1 MKEMRRVLALLLC
14 FVMLVGYVPV
24 GALAAEAET
33 TAPSV
38 AEEALVTEATDAV
51 EDTTAAPEIETTASA
66 ETTEAVVETTA
77 AVETTEAVEETTEA
91 VEETAPAVMLTASS
105 AAAAAVSGFL
115 DAAIF
120 CSDVHGSS
128 SDLTSVMGGIK
139 NSGVTYSAIGFVGD
153 TCLTVAETES
163 AVNSGLGYTPT
174 VMFSYASSHDTADIS
189 TNWNYSGE
197 VENVSDYYLVYT
209 VRETDMKTDT
219 GADEK
224 FTTWYNSL
232 TAKEKTLPIF
242 IMSHR
247 PLHDRRNDN
256 AGAAGWYTAVSAAA
270 ETSDIVFFWAH
281 NHTGESSEDTNAY
294 YVPNDG
300 SEKITVEGGST
311 VGLNFTYMNAGY
323 INANNQNPDRIGV
336 ATTVQITADSLVFQD
351 YNKSGEYNGD
361 YSHNVTV
368 TRNNAASTPTL
379 ESIAISGESSY
390 TVGEEL
396 ALTVTATY
404 SDGST
409 KDVTADAELTG
420 YDMDNA
426 GTYTVTATF
435 GGMNATYIIAVADPY
450 VTGITVTAPT
460 TVTYDQ
466 GDELDTTGMVVTATY
481 NNGDTADI
489 TDSVTLSGYDMN
501 TVGTQTV
508 TVSYLAATG
517 HTWTTSFEITVNE
530 ALADDVTLESMK
542 ITTGP
547 TTTEYQVNDALD
559 ISGMVVTATFSD
571 NTTKELTYGGSI
583 GSDGTS
589 TVASDTFCYYIDG
602 FNMRVEKQQEVVVR
616 YTYGDKT
623 LTDTFVINVWNY
635 EFKDETTGV
644 IVDVA
649 DGDYGVTAVNV
660 ANSANT
666 NVATAIADYITGT
679 NYKAYDITL
688 TLDSEDSYILTSDAK
703 TVTLPIPKGVNNPVV
718 CYVSD
723 DGATVTNMNAVKDGN
738 GKVTFTTTHFS
749 TYVIGEGESTEIEVP
764 ENETASGS
772 STTGGKKTVYVLTS
786 SITSGNSYLIVNGNS
801 AGSYYALA
809 NNSGSVTATG
819 VTVKTDDTIGTYI
832 ELDDATDELWTVA
845 SGYTFQNGSYY
856 LGYTTSGNGWN
867 QKYTFGLSTTSRSW
881 SYSTSNHRL
890 HTSIGDWNPTTYY
903 LRYNDGWDW
912 TSSNSTSGRS
922 VYFYVPTL
930 IDTTTTVEGTYTIT
944 GKDISAVVASDGST
958 TANLTATLTLMV
970 HDNED
975 VDDVVT
981 DVSTTAT
988 YKIVTVDANG
998 NTVDGDP
1005 KKIITKIANGVVYFS
1020 GIYGTA
1026 LVKVSY
1032 ETDFGTVTD
1041 YITVT
1046 ATAPYYSVEL
1056 HKAELTEVSI
1066 TEFAEGVTYYT
1077 YNSTTGNYQ
1086 EATEY
1091 VEGTTYYTTPVKQG
1105 DQITSTIALKGIEA
1119 GDTYAVWAVVTE
1131 HTSTGD
1137 TDLGDLEDDL
1147 LYWTVSDESIATIDP
1162 ATGVIT
1168 FTGNNYGTFTVTV
1181 HYLDEDG
1188 ERLCSDTITISA
1200 TESLYVVP
1208 GDGTDDFP
1216 EYPNQGAVRFDKTAT
1231 AVGNFSETGL
1241 AQVELSMTGV
1251 PYSTGNSL
1259 DVLLMLDMSTSM
1271 DTEVA
1276 DGVDRVAVTITAA
1289 KAFAKT
1295 ILVNDD
1301 GSFTGNYIAIKYFNG
1316 SKVYTTTDYITV
1328 TSDAELEALYKLIG
1342 ALDTPSSSGT
1352 YYSVAM
1358 ENAYNTIITRD
1369 AASTNTQALVFM
1381 SDGGPTY
1388 YTYVNGSSYA
1398 TVSDPSTI
1406 VGWFDQTD
1414 TDSDGTVDTATAKSS
1429 FKQEYY
1435 STLLKNA
1442 GYPVYTVG
1450 LGLSNNDK
1458 GPEAFTKLSSTIHE
1472 QITSYILAQMATSS
1486 SYFYNIADSDA
1497 VSSIGNVFSAIAASI
1512 KEAATDVVVEDKIGS
1527 DYNVQFQLPTNVGT
1541 DATDGLSE
1549 FYIQVVDYVLD
1560 TTTHERTGVYTVLEN
1575 FTFNADGTLKSH
1587 TVDGVECSSCSH
1599 VTTTNGVITK
1609 IDGTYFD
1616 YEVKSD
1622 GEYLTW
1628 TSEKLSSTELA
1639 LQYFVYLEKS
1649 AGYAAADQVAA
1660 GTYFTNEYAT
1670 LTYVNV
1676 NSKTVQQEFPIPQ
1689 LTWNGAQVSYVFYLV
1704 NENGEPVN
1712 RAGKV
1717 VPFAEAVYVTDVY
1730 TYSVVWNDL
1739 EQSAGLYADYLANDL
1754 VPDVYALYDDDASY
1768 LLHVYED
1775 ESAVNLNNHFVIG
1788 GDVTDDYNTKTNSW
1802 TNAKTTYVFNTKADA
1817 TKYNTVGAYIAN
1829 DGDDTTTTITYLC
1842 KGDGTVTATI
1852 GEATGVTESNFA
1864 DSAYYTLNADGD
1876 YELAVVY
1883 SDSVTYYTITSASYT
1898 AASGETQA
1906 PANSMDSTT
1915 GGVVI
1920 DGYVYYIDENNA
1932 VYTIVQKTNGTEV
1945 HKGFDFS
1952 NTTVAFA
1959 VVWKPQL
1966 EADTVVVDYGLDV
1979 VIDVITND
1987 GMAAGVVGVLN
1998 TPVSGTE
2005 MNYGTFDT
2013 ATKKT
2018 SVDVYIDANND
2029 DDGGLKELKIGTA
2042 KVENLNAVRFSL
2054 NKENGMQFTDPAV
2067 FYYEAGVNYYKDNVL
2082 QTTNMYSSVTVIPA
2096 TTVYYEED
2104 FVTLEVKGTAEWKT
2118 VGSVSST
2125 TRDQDRPGASK
2136 ITAALDADNVYGYD
2150 SAYSALSTYSNGAA
2164 KKVTVSK
2171 DNAGRAEFTFYG
2183 TGFDVI
2189 SMTSST
2195 TGTILVKVYAV
2206 DDAGNNTEKKSLI
2219 VDTYYG
2225 MDDEGKI
2232 SINDPKALYQIP
2244 VMKVKDLDYGKYYVT
2259 ITASYSESFDHTSA
2273 EGSYDFYLDAIRIF
2287 DPTGVASGVTT
2298 NDPDGVISD
2307 AYAADGESWPIYQEL
2322 REMLI
2327 RASEYTVTENED
2339 GTVTVTGEDLSGAIF
2354 IDCNDAT
2361 TSIEDYVNHGPNNEV
2376 YLARNQAVSF
2386 SLDMSGYAKDV
2397 VADVQI
2403 GMKSADGSDVYVSL
2417 NGGSPATIKTATDM
2431 YYSIGNYVELYADS
2445 ENGQDGKT
2453 TLTFKNTGDSGIVS
2467 ITNLKITFKE
2477 NPNGAS
2483 VSSLMYTDSES
2494 AGIALMSLRSVA
2506 VEETP
2511 ETETTEPEETE
2522 PEVTEPEVTEPE
2534 EALDAQLK
2542 VSVMNNSV
2550 KVGSTVVVKITT
2562 SSDVDALT
2570 VNGKEISRYTE
2581 NRFTGVRTWT
2591 TTVKASE
2598 AGSMDIAVTAYNNGA
2613 ALDTVTETIEVSG
2626 KTAGVI
2632 QQIVGQLIGMLFG

>member
-38 AEEALVTEATDAV
+38 AEEPLVTEATDAV

-105 AAAAAVSGFL
+105 AAAAAVSGVL

-139 NSGVTYSAIGFVGD
+139 TSGVTYSAIGFVGD
-153 TCLTVAETES
+153 TCLTVAKTES

-174 VMFSYASSHDTADIS
+174 VMFSYASSHDTENSADIS
-189 TNWNYSGE
+189 TNWDYSGE

-219 GADEK
+219 GADED
-224 FTTWYNSL
+224 FTTWYNGL
-232 TAKEKTLPIF
+232 TAEEKTLPIF

-247 PLHDRRNDN
+247 PLHERRNDN

-281 NHTGESSEDTNAY
+281 NHTDESSADTKAY

-300 SEKITVEGGST
+300 SETITVEGGST

-323 INANNQNPDRIGV
+323 INANNQKPARIGV

-351 YNKSGEYNGD
+351 YDESGEYDGD

-379 ESIAISGESSY
+379 ESIAIFGKNSY

-409 KDVTADAELTG
+409 ENVTTDATLSG
-420 YDMDNA
+420 YNMTTA
-426 GTYTVTATF
+426 GTYTVTATYE
-435 GGMNATYIIAVADPY
+435 GLTATYTIVVEDPY
-450 VTGITVTAPT
+450 ITGIAITTLPT
-460 TVTYDQ
+460 TVTFDQ
-466 GDELDTTGMVVTATY
+466 GDELDTNGLVVTATY
-481 NNGDTADI
+481 NNGTTAK
-489 TDSVTLSGYDMN
+489 VTPTSFTGYDMSKA
-501 TVGTQTV
+501 GEQTV
-508 TVSYLAATG
+508 TVNYYVNGTNWQATYK
-517 HTWTTSFEITVNE
+517 ITVNE
-530 ALADDVTLESMK
+530 ALADDVTLESME
-542 ITTGP
+542 ITTDP

-571 NTTKELTYGGSI
+571 NTTKELTYGGFI
-583 GSDGTS
+583 DSDGTS

-602 FNMRVEKQQEVVVR
+602 FNMRVEKQQEVVVS
-616 YTYGDKT
+616 YTYGGET

-635 EFKDETTGV
+635 TFSDDTYGV
-644 IVDVA
+644 SVVVA
-649 DGDYGVTAVNV
+649 DEDFGVTAVNV

-688 TLDSEDSYILTSDAK
+688 TLDTRVNSEDRYILTSDAK
-703 TVTLPIPKGVNNPVV
+703 TVTLPIPEGVNNPVV

-723 DGATVTNMNAVKDGN
+723 DGATVTNMNAVKDGKGN
-738 GKVTFTTTHFS
+738 VTFTTTHFS
-749 TYVIGEGESTEIEVP
+749 TYVIGESTEITVP
-764 ENETASGS
+764 DNDTASGS

-809 NNSGSVTATG
+809 NNSGEVDDTG

-832 ELDDATDELWTVA
+832 ELDDATDELWTV
-845 SGYTFQNGSYY
+845 SGSSSTSLKNSSYY
-856 LGYTTSGNGWN
+856 LTYSGSRGN
-867 QKYTFGLSTTSRSW
+867 YSLDLSNSSSSW
-881 SYSTSNHRL
+881 TYSSNRL
-890 HTSIGDWNPTTYY
+890 SIVPNRTTYY
-903 LRYNDGWDW
+903 LVYDSGWDM
-912 TSSNSTSGRS
+912 SSSSDYI
-922 VYFYVPTL
+922 YFYVPTE

-988 YKIVTVDANG
+988 YEIVTVDANG

-1005 KKIITKIANGVVYFS
+1005 KKIITKIENGVVYFS
-1020 GIYGTA
+1020 GTYGTA

-1188 ERLCSDTITISA
+1188 ESLCSDTITISA

-1276 DGVDRVAVTITAA
+1276 DGVDRVDVTITAA

-1316 SKVYTTTDYITV
+1316 SSVYTTTDYMTV
-1328 TSDAELEALYKLIG
+1328 SSESELEALYDLIE
-1342 ALDTPSSSGT
+1342 ALYTPKSSGT

-1358 ENAYNTIITRD
+1358 ANAYDTIIARD

-1388 YTYVNGSSYA
+1388 YTYVNGSSYG
-1398 TVSDPSTI
+1398 TVSNSPSTI

-1414 TDSDGTVDTATAKSS
+1414 TDSDGTVDTATANSS
-1429 FKQEYY
+1429 FKTEYY
-1435 STLLKNA
+1435 SYLLKAA

-1450 LGLSNNDK
+1450 LGLSNNDT
-1458 GPEAFTKLSSTIHE
+1458 GPSAFTDLSSTIHE

-1486 SYFYNIADSDA
+1486 SYFYSIADSDA

-1527 DYNVQFQLPTNVGT
+1527 DYTVNFSLPTGVT
-1541 DATDGLSE
+1541 SDATDGLSE

-1575 FTFNADGTLKSH
+1575 FTFNEDGSLKSH
-1587 TVDGVECSSCSH
+1587 TVDGAACGTTCSH
-1599 VTTTNGVITK
+1599 VTTTDGVITA
-1609 IDGTYFD
+1609 ISGTYFEYVSTD
-1616 YEVKSD
+1616 E

-1628 TSEKLSSTELA
+1628 ESEKLSSTELA
-1639 LQYFVYLEKS
+1639 LQYFVYLDNS
-1649 AGYAAADQVAA
+1649 AGTDVDDQVEP
-1660 GTYFTNEYAT
+1660 GTYYTNEYAT
-1670 LTYVNV
+1670 LTYTNV
-1676 NSKTVQQEFPIPQ
+1676 NSKVVQQEFPIPQ
-1689 LTWNGAQVSYVFYLV
+1689 MTWYGAQVSYVFYLV
-1704 NENGEPVN
+1704 NEAGQPVN

-1739 EQSAGLYADYLANDL
+1739 EQAAGLEAKYLAENL
-1754 VPDVYALYDDDASY
+1754 VPDVYALYDDDAAY
-1768 LLHVYED
+1768 NIHVYAD
-1775 ESAVNLNNHFVIG
+1775 EEGVNLNNHFIIG
-1788 GDVTDDYNTKTNSW
+1788 GDVTDDYNTVTNSW

-1817 TKYNTVGAYIAN
+1817 NKYNAHGTYVADDSDATANETGLSYFCKSAIIEGATYTTSVENDVTVH
-1829 DGDDTTTTITYLC
+1829 
-1842 KGDGTVTATI
+1842 TVT
-1852 GEATGVTESNFA
+1852 
-1864 DSAYYTLNADGD
+1864 
-1876 YELAVVY
+1876 
-1883 SDSVTYYTITSASYT
+1883 SVGSGYQQVE
-1898 AASGETQA
+1898 GETQA
-1906 PANSMDSTT
+1906 TVEMIVAADGSTT
-1915 GGVVI
+1915 GGTEI
-1920 DGYVYYIDENNA
+1920 GGYVYYVDENGD
-1932 VYTIVQKTNGTEV
+1932 VYTIVQKSNGTEV

-1987 GMAAGVVGVLN
+1987 GMAAGVVGVLDS
-1998 TPVSGTE
+1998 PVSNTTI
-2005 MNYGTFDT
+2005 NSGTFDT
-2013 ATKKT
+2013 ATEAQ

-2042 KVENLNAVRFSL
+2042 TVENLNAVRFSL

-2096 TTVYYEED
+2096 TTVYYEDD
-2104 FVTLEVKGTAEWKT
+2104 FVTLKTTGTAVWET

-2125 TRDQDRPGASK
+2125 TQDQDRPGASK

-2150 SAYSALSTYSNGAA
+2150 SAYSELSTYSNGAA

-2206 DDAGNNTEKKSLI
+2206 DDAGTKTEEKSLI

-2225 MDDEGKI
+2225 MNADGT
-2232 SINDPKALYQIP
+2232 INKNNPTDALYQVP
-2244 VMKVKDLDYGKYYVT
+2244 VMKVKDLEYGKYYVT
-2259 ITASYSESFDHTSA
+2259 ITASYSDSFDHTSDD
-2273 EGSYDFYLDAIRIF
+2273 GSYDFYLDAIRIY
-2287 DPTGVASGVTT
+2287 DPTGVASGSVTNT
-2298 NDPDGVISD
+2298 DVLN
-2307 AYAADGESWPIYQEL
+2307 AYVADGEAYPYYQEL
-2322 REMLI
+2322 REMIIDAVDLD
-2327 RASEYTVTENED
+2327 AGKTEIE
-2339 GTVTVTGEDLSGAIF
+2339 GVVF
-2354 IDCNDAT
+2354 IDCNDG
-2361 TSIEDYVNHGPNNEV
+2361 TSAVSDYTNYGPNNEV
-2376 YLARNQAVSF
+2376 YLAPSQSIAFELNLAA
-2386 SLDMSGYAKDV
+2386 YAGK

-2403 GMKSADGSDVYVSL
+2403 GMKSATTTPVNVTMRSDASTTSTAKIEP
-2417 NGGSPATIKTATDM
+2417 NGESTTDR
-2431 YYSIGNYVELYADS
+2431 YFSIGGRVNKSD
-2445 ENGQDGKT
+2445 T
-2453 TLTFKNTGDSGIVS
+2453 TLLSFTNTSTDKAAILS
-2467 ITNLKITFKE
+2467 ITNIKITYTE
-2477 NPNGAS
+2477 NPVSTNSLLTVSRSS
-2483 VSSLMYTDSES
+2483 VNSVLM
-2494 AGIALMSLRSVA
+2494 ALNEVE
-2506 VEETP
+2506 EETP
-2511 ETETTEPEETE
+2511 ETTV

-2581 NRFTGVRTWT
+2581 NKFTGVRTWT

-2626 KTAGVI
+2626 KTAGVV

>member
-38 AEEALVTEATDAV
+38 AEEPLVTEATDAV

-105 AAAAAVSGFL
+105 AAAAAVSGVL

-153 TCLTVAETES
+153 TCLTVAETKS

-219 GADEK
+219 GADED
-224 FTTWYNSL
+224 FTTWYNGL
-232 TAKEKTLPIF
+232 TAEEKTLPIF

-247 PLHDRRNDN
+247 PLHERRNDN

-281 NHTGESSEDTNAY
+281 NHTGESSADRDAY

-300 SEKITVEGGST
+300 SETITVEGGSA

-323 INANNQNPDRIGV
+323 INANNQKPARIGV

-351 YNKSGEYNGD
+351 YNESGEYSGT
-361 YSHNVTV
+361 YAHNVEV
-368 TRNNAASTPTL
+368 AREFAASEPTL
-379 ESIAISGESSY
+379 SSISISGETEY
-390 TVGEEL
+390 TVGDEL

-404 SDGST
+404 SDGTSANIT
-409 KDVTADAELTG
+409 EQVEWNNRP
-420 YDMDNA
+420 DMTTA
-426 GTYTVTATF
+426 GTFEVTATYD
-435 GGMNATYIIAVADPY
+435 GVTSEAVTITVKAVPVVNSIAV
-450 VTGITVTAPT
+450 TTLPT
-460 TVTYDQ
+460 KTNYDI
-466 GDELDTTGMVVTATY
+466 GDGLDTTGMVVTATY
-481 NNGDTADI
+481 SDGSTAEV
-489 TDSVTLSGYDMN
+489 TGWYTSSVDM
-501 TVGTQTV
+501 TTAGEKTV
-508 TVSYLAATG
+508 TVNYYVNGTTWQATYK
-517 HTWTTSFEITVNE
+517 ITVNE
-530 ALADDVTLESMK
+530 ALADDVTLVSME
-542 ITTGP
+542 ITTDP

-571 NTTKELTYGGSI
+571 NTTKELTYGGFI
-583 GSDGTS
+583 DSDGTS

-602 FNMRVEKQQEVVVR
+602 FNMHVEKQQKVVVS
-616 YTYGDKT
+616 YTYGGET

-649 DGDYGVTAVNV
+649 DGDYGVTRMTV
-660 ANSANT
+660 ADST
-666 NVATAIADYITGT
+666 NNYVSTAIADYITGT

-688 TLDSEDSYILTSDAK
+688 TLDTKVNSEDSYILTSDAK
-703 TVTLPIPKGVNNPVV
+703 TVTLPIPEGVNNPVV

-723 DGATVTNMNAVKDGN
+723 DGATVTNMNAVKDGKGN
-738 GKVTFTTTHFS
+738 VTFTTTHFS
-749 TYVIGEGESTEIEVP
+749 TYVIGESTEITVP
-764 ENETASGS
+764 DNDTASGS

-786 SITSGNSYLIVNGNS
+786 RITSGNSYLIVNGNS

-809 NNSGSVTATG
+809 NNSGKVDDTG

-856 LGYTTSGNGWN
+856 LGYTTSGSNWN

-890 HTSIGDWNPTTYY
+890 HTSIGNWNSTTYY

-912 TSSNSTSGRS
+912 TSSNSESGRS
-922 VYFYVPTL
+922 VYFYVPTE

-1005 KKIITKIANGVVYFS
+1005 KDIITKIENGVVTFT
-1020 GIYGTA
+1020 GKYGTA

-1032 ETDFGTVTD
+1032 DTNGDTDGGVVTD
-1041 YITVT
+1041 YITIE
-1046 ATAPYYSVEL
+1046 AKAPYYSIDL
-1056 HKAELTEVSI
+1056 HKA
-1066 TEFAEGVTYYT
+1066 
-1077 YNSTTGNYQ
+1077 NSTVNNVTGLT
-1086 EATEY
+1086 AW
-1091 VEGTTYYTTPVKQG
+1091 VEGTTYYTLNEDGTYSQVDTENTAPDASVTYYYVTYTVG
-1105 DQITSTIALKGIEA
+1105 DEITAPIAIKGIEA
-1119 GDTYAVWAVVTE
+1119 GDQYGVWAVVKKFDG
-1131 HTSTGD
+1131 TSEDG
-1137 TDLGDLEDDL
+1137 TDLGSVGSAIT
-1147 LYWTVSDESIATIDP
+1147 WSSSDESVATVDP
-1162 ATGVIT
+1162 VTGIIT
-1168 FTGNNYGTFTVTV
+1168 FTGKEGTVNITADYKYDTENNLSV
-1181 HYLDEDG
+1181 
-1188 ERLCSDTITISA
+1188 SDTITISA
-1200 TESLYVVP
+1200 SPNKYSLP
-1208 GDGTDDFP
+1208 ADGTSDFP
-1216 EYPNQGAVRFDKTAT
+1216 EYPNEGAIRYDKTAT
-1231 AVGNFSETGL
+1231 AVGNFSETGI

-1251 PYSTGNSL
+1251 PYSTGSEI
-1259 DVLLMLDMSTSM
+1259 DVVLMLDMTGSMSSTAMTAAEEAAVAFVAQIVKNEDGTYNSNRIAVYAFNSNSSSPFELVSLKTISS
-1271 DTEVA
+1271 DTELKAANTAIRTASDKQYSGGTPYDEALEKCQSVLE
-1276 DGVDRVAVTITAA
+1276 AA
-1289 KAFAKT
+1289 KTDGFG
-1295 ILVNDD
+1295 NDRQQ
-1301 GSFTGNYIAIKYFNG
+1301 FC
-1316 SKVYTTTDYITV
+1316 
-1328 TSDAELEALYKLIG
+1328 
-1342 ALDTPSSSGT
+1342 
-1352 YYSVAM
+1352 
-1358 ENAYNTIITRD
+1358 
-1369 AASTNTQALVFM
+1369 VFM
-1381 SDGGPTY
+1381 SDGGPT
-1388 YTYVNGSSYA
+1388 SYKYITNYDA
-1398 TVSDPSTI
+1398 VKA
-1406 VGWFDQTD
+1406 G
-1414 TDSDGTVDTATAKSS
+1414 TATSYTTASASATGGSNQSDKN
-1429 FKQEYY
+1429 FATIATYTHEYY
-1435 STLLKNA
+1435 STLMKDDDVTMFSVL
-1442 GYPVYTVG
+1442 T
-1450 LGLSNNDK
+1450 GLSADDYPNC
-1458 GPEAFTKLSSTIHE
+1458 ATILE
-1472 QITSYILAQMATSS
+1472 NIASS
-1486 SYFYNIADSDA
+1486 SDKAYVVENGSDTSAVSGALDNIAQQ
-1497 VSSIGNVFSAIAASI
+1497 ILQ
-1512 KEAATDVVVEDKIGS
+1512 AATDVTVEDKITDEYTMIFDIPTGS
-1527 DYNVQFQLPTNVGT
+1527 KSISGVTN
-1541 DATDGLSE
+1541 D
-1549 FYIQVVDYVLD
+1549 FYIEFLKCTLD
-1560 TTTHERTGVYTVLEN
+1560 STTHERTGESTSVTKLYLKNTNGVLSAASDSSGTAYASSVFAQTTIGDKGTLYYWSTKE
-1575 FTFNADGTLKSH
+1575 ADGDSGVSV
-1587 TVDGVECSSCSH
+1587 TVDGTTYYFVSYGMETAGYNMTSGAYAYGTVDS
-1599 VTTTNGVITK
+1599 TTNMSEDLVIATP
-1609 IDGTYFD
+1609 
-1616 YEVKSD
+1616 
-1622 GEYLTW
+1622 
-1628 TSEKLSSTELA
+1628 
-1639 LQYFVYLEKS
+1639 YFVYNASTKMLYWTLDKLQD
-1649 AGYAAADQVAA
+1649 A
-1660 GTYFTNEYAT
+1660 TTEYALRYFLYLDRSAT
-1670 LTYVNV
+1670 EVGTNNEVASGPYETNDHAYITYTNF
-1676 NSKTVQQEFPIPQ
+1676 NGNECRQEFPVPQ
-1689 LTWNGAQVSYVFYLV
+1689 MTWNGAQVSYVFYLV
-1704 NENGEPVN
+1704 NA
-1712 RAGKV
+1712 AGQPINKSGQV
-1717 VPFAEAVYVTDVY
+1717 VDFANATFITDVF
-1730 TYSVVWNDL
+1730 TYNVVWNGDNAVEEL
-1739 EQSAGLYADYLANDL
+1739 NVAYLADEL
-1754 VPDVYALYDDDASY
+1754 LPDAYTVYDENAEYTI
-1768 LLHVYED
+1768 HVYQDADGSTIFDYFIIEGSAEGTVNA
-1775 ESAVNLNNHFVIG
+1775 ESR
-1788 GDVTDDYNTKTNSW
+1788 
-1802 TNAKTTYVFNTKADA
+1802 TTVAS
-1817 TKYNTVGAYIAN
+1817 
-1829 DGDDTTTTITYLC
+1829 DDTTKVYNAKAGTKYSEYGIYSASDVGSQFTTT
-1842 KGDGTVTATI
+1842 D
-1852 GEATGVTESNFA
+1852 
-1864 DSAYYTLNADGD
+1864 ADGNAVTIVTTKKA
-1876 YELAVVY
+1876 ELDY
-1883 SDSVTYYTITSASYT
+1883 SD
-1898 AASGETQA
+1898 
-1906 PANSMDSTT
+1906 
-1915 GGVVI
+1915 
-1920 DGYVYYIDENNA
+1920 
-1932 VYTIVQKTNGTEV
+1932 
-1945 HKGFDFS
+1945 
-1952 NTTVAFA
+1952 TTVAFA
-1959 VVWKPQL
+1959 VLWEPELV
-1966 EADTVVVDYGLDV
+1966 EDTVVVDYGLDV
-1979 VIDVITND
+1979 LINVVQND
-1987 GMAAGVVGVLN
+1987 NLQNTINGIGLGKDAYGSVEMNTGVSTTSKLGTASLTTDGNTISIENENQVRFKQN
-1998 TPVSGTE
+1998 DMTFQTPVT
-2005 MNYGTFDT
+2005 
-2013 ATKKT
+2013 
-2018 SVDVYIDANND
+2018 
-2029 DDGGLKELKIGTA
+2029 
-2042 KVENLNAVRFSL
+2042 
-2054 NKENGMQFTDPAV
+2054 
-2067 FYYEAGVNYYKDNVL
+2067 FYYESEVEFYEGSNKLEGY
-2082 QTTNMYSSVTVIPA
+2082 MYSSVTVIPA

-2104 FVTLEVKGTAEWKT
+2104 FVTLEVKGTAEWET

-2125 TRDQDRPGASK
+2125 TQDQDRPGASK

-2150 SAYSALSTYSNGAA
+2150 SAYSELSTYSNGAA
-2164 KKVTVSK
+2164 KKVTVSSG
-2171 DNAGRAEFTFYG
+2171 NAGRASFTFYG

-2189 SMTSST
+2189 SMTSDT

-2206 DDAGNNTEKKSLI
+2206 DDAGTKTEKKSLI

-2225 MDDEGKI
+2225 MNADGT
-2232 SINDPKALYQIP
+2232 INKDNPTDALYQVP
-2244 VMKVKDLDYGKYYVT
+2244 VMKVKDLEYGKYYVT

-2327 RASEYTVTENED
+2327 SASKYTVTENED
-2339 GTVTVTGEDLSGAIF
+2339 GTVTVTGKNLSGAIF
-2354 IDCNDAT
+2354 IDCNNAT

-2376 YLARNQAVSF
+2376 YLASKQAVSF

-2453 TLTFKNTGDSGIVS
+2453 TLTFQNTGDSGIVS
-2467 ITNLKITFKE
+2467 ITNLKITFNE
-2477 NPNGAS
+2477 NPNGVS
-2483 VSSLMYTDSES
+2483 VGSLMHTDSES

-2581 NRFTGVRTWT
+2581 NKFTGVRTWT